1 MDKEKLIKDFSVYL
15 RLERGLS
22 ENTLINYQLDI
33 EKFFNFLAVEIQSI
47 DQVGEEE
54 VRAFIYSIGN
64 FYSTA
69 TQARFLASLNS
80 FFTYLQLEERI
91 RHNPVK
97 FIEHPKMER
106 KLPVVLTLDEIYKII
121 DTIPDTTLEEQRNKV
136 MLETLYSCGFRVS
149 ELISLKISDLFFDE
163 GFVRVIGKGNKQR
176 LVPIAPHTQ
185 EAIFYYLSELRGK
198 MVNQLFSTDVLFL
211 NRRGKPLTRAM
222 IFILVKKYAQLAG
235 ITKEVSPHTFRH
247 SFATHLL
254 ENGANLFAIQ
264 AMLGH
269 ESITTTEIYTHIEQS
284 ALKNVIENFHPWN
297 IKNQE

>member
-33 EKFFNFLAVEIQSI
+33 EKFLNFLAVEIQSI